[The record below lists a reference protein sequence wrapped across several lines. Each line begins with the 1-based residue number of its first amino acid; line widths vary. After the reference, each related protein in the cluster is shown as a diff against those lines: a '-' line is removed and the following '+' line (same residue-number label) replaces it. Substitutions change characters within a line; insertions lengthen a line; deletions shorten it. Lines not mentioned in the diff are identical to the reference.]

1 MTTIAVEPCRLC
13 QAIDDIGGVGVI
25 ELTPGELPEGE
36 GFRRHCPNLTIIGSP
51 ESVIHAP
58 LTLSGNVAVRGV
70 YFEGQWAS
78 LAFPSSKSEPTD
90 RVKVLDCRF
99 DRSDSPITS
108 ESQDGTGYVLVDI
121 ESVTMHECFRKPN
134 TKGIYFGSPVGACL
148 IRLAS
153 MIDCGG
159 GNQCHGIY
167 GWGSARVIESFGQDL
182 NVENFADFR
191 GERGYLVR
199 CVTRRVPALVS
210 SHANTTID
218 RCIDL
223 DGVEAYSGR
232 SIGIK
237 LRSSQ
242 YGPKRP
248 NHSIYR
254 TAILDALGRSHGIVI
269 EDEFGTPQGVVKVA
283 DCYIDNATVGEGTAI
298 KANAATPIELSANR
312 VRHDGVGRGLH
323 IAKSGLIQCQGDRWY
338 VFNHEL
344 GINGY
349 ANTADLNAFVGGGN
363 VDQDCGV
370 SRVRPEDWESETGKT
385 LEQDWPEYQRW
396 FEAKV
401 WSEE

>member
-1 MTTIAVEPCRLC
+1 
-13 QAIDDIGGVGVI
+13 
-25 ELTPGELPEGE
+25 
-36 GFRRHCPNLTIIGSP
+36 
-51 ESVIHAP
+51 
-58 LTLSGNVAVRGV
+58 
-70 YFEGQWAS
+70 
-78 LAFPSSKSEPTD
+78 
-90 RVKVLDCRF
+90 VL
-99 DRSDSPITS
+99 
-108 ESQDGTGYVLVDI
+108 
-121 ESVTMHECFRKPN
+121 
-134 TKGIYFGSPVGACL
+134 
-148 IRLAS
+148 
-153 MIDCGG
+153 
-159 GNQCHGIY
+159 
-167 GWGSARVIESFGQDL
+167 ESFGQDL

-223 DGVEAYSGR
+223 DGAEAYSGR

-248 NHSIYR
+248 NHSVYR
-254 TAILDALGRSHGIVI
+254 TAIMDARGRSHGIVI
-269 EDEFGTPQGVVKVA
+269 EDDSGAPQGVVKVS
-283 DCYIDNATVGEGTAI
+283 DCYLDNATVGEGTAI
-298 KANAATPIELSANR
+298 KANAATRIELTANR

-344 GINGY
+344 GTNWY
-349 ANTADLNAFVGGGN
+349 VNTAELNAFVGGGN
-363 VDQDCGV
+363 VDQDCVV

-396 FEAKV
+396 FESKV
-401 WSEE
+401 WPEE